1 MFHGVLD
8 HYCNT
13 SLRLLSSSE
22 TQVVIGIGTENN
34 DSLEGVS
41 ISQQANMRHVVMN
54 SSTQFG
60 GTRRGNIELI
70 ISYRTLFADT
80 SSMEDAAVVAAEAI
94 IEKLAKSLVAM
105 QDKAD
110 ID

>member
-1 MFHGVLD
+1 
-8 HYCNT
+8 
-13 SLRLLSSSE
+13 
-22 TQVVIGIGTENN
+22 
-34 DSLEGVS
+34 
-41 ISQQANMRHVVMN
+41 MN
-54 SSTQFG
+54 SSTQSR
-60 GTRRGNIELI
+60 GTRRGNTEPI
-70 ISYRTLFADT
+70 ISHRTLFANA